1 MEQESSTA
9 AEPSEITLTGERTLP
24 GVPAENY
31 WFRRHEAAYGFAA
44 RWAGGTVLDAGSGE
58 GYGAAMLARSAD
70 LIGMELDAETSAHS
84 AHRYSR
90 VRVLRADACR
100 IPFRPS
106 SFDAVVAM
114 QVLEHLWCPE
124 RFVEQVRDALKPSG
138 TFLLSTPNRE
148 TFSPDGTLNPFHT
161 HEYTADELERLL
173 RASFERVELLGVHS
187 GKYLR
192 SLDILAAG
200 SLQHLLMGTAF
211 EDLPSKISTG
221 IRLVRADHFVVGP
234 AKGSLDLLAVA
245 T

>member
-1 MEQESSTA
+1 MERDGSTTG
-9 AEPSEITLTGERTLP
+9 EPSELTLTGERTLP

-31 WFRRHEAAYGFAA
+31 WFRRHEAGYGFAA
-44 RWAGGTVLDAGSGE
+44 RWAGGTILDAGSGE
-58 GYGAAMLARSAD
+58 GYGAAMLARSA
-70 LIGMELDAETSAHS
+70 LVVGMELDAEAAAHI
-84 AHRYSR
+84 AQRYSR

-100 IPFRPS
+100 IPFRPR

-124 RFVEQVRDALKPSG
+124 PFLEQVRDTLKPGG
-138 TFLLSTPNRE
+138 TFVLATPNRE
-148 TFSPDGTLNPFHT
+148 TFSPEGTLNPFHT
-161 HEYTADELERLL
+161 HEYTPDELDGLL
-173 RASFERVELLGVHS
+173 RASFGRVELLGVHS

-200 SLQHLLMGTAF
+200 SLQHLLMGTTF

-234 AKGSLDLLAVA
+234 AKSSLDLLAVA